1 MKKCLYY
8 FTVLSCLLILGLCP
22 STYAQFIE
30 EIPLGIFTHQ
40 ASYGNDWGMFDLN
53 KFSNGTYEVLGS
65 GSDIWGNSDNFMF
78 VYKEITGSFIMS
90 ADLKWGDQDTPGG
103 GPTAG
108 NEWKKMGL
116 MIREDAE
123 ANGSRHLFAMLRNDL
138 QADFQGR
145 ADAADGSSAEFPAL
159 IAKAAD
165 DIDTVQLI
173 RSGSAFSMN
182 RKKADGSWKSI
193 GTKTIADFANT
204 AYVGLAVTAHDTNNL
219 ERGFFSNVT
228 ISQIKIGASVAR
240 SIPQQTIDT
249 GQSVTGVKLTITVEA
264 GKTGDAKV
272 TEKVPAG
279 WTASN
284 VNASKGTAS
293 VEADGSIVWNVPGA
307 TGSDA
312 VLTYD
317 VKSTSKIETGV
328 FSGKLI
334 IEGNEFIIGGNS
346 AVNVLPPATSLGV
359 FEKHEDIY
367 NTEATLGAK
376 GDARYDP
383 STGTYI
389 VLGSGHDIWDAQDDF
404 HFLYVAATGDCSI
417 KANVK
422 LDAGS
427 SSSTWAKAGLM
438 LRDDVTADSPHAFS
452 MIRLTGRDFAPQWR
466 DGWGAG
472 GNWEGDAALVY
483 GGTGAGQQSGTVGL
497 EYTAADNMVKFTYW
511 DAVTNEKVVWRQMDS
526 IDFAEVNYLGLCVTS
541 HEAGSISKGTF
552 TSLSMTYNGKTVG
565 IDEWSLY

>member
-1 MKKCLYY
+1 MKKCLYHSA
-8 FTVLSCLLILGLCP
+8 VLSCLLILGLCP
-22 STYAQFIE
+22 ATFAQFIE

-53 KFSNGTYEVLGS
+53 KYSNGTYEVLGS
-65 GSDIWGNSDNFMF
+65 GSDIWDNSDNFMF

-116 MIREDAE
+116 MIREDSE

-145 ADAADGSSAEFPAL
+145 NTVNGGSSEFPAL
-159 IAKAAD
+159 VAKAAD

-182 RKKADGSWKSI
+182 RKKADGSWKPI
-193 GTKTIADFANT
+193 GSTTIADFANT
-204 AYVGLAVTAHDTNNL
+204 AYVGLAITSHDTNNL
-219 ERGFFSNVT
+219 ERAFFSNVT

-249 GQSVTGVKLTITVEA
+249 GQSVTGITLTITVEA

-284 VNASKGTAS
+284 AKATKGTATI
-293 VEADGSIVWNVPGA
+293 EADGSIVWNVPGA

-317 VKSTSKIETGV
+317 VKSTSKVETGV

-359 FEKHEDIY
+359 FEKHEDIF

-383 STGTYI
+383 ATGTYI

-404 HFLYVAATGDCSI
+404 HFLYVAAKGDCSI
-417 KANVK
+417 KANVQ

-438 LRDDVTADSPHAFS
+438 LRDEPTADSPHAFA
-452 MIRLTGRDFAPQWR
+452 MIRLTGRDYAPQWR

-483 GGTGAGQQSGTVGL
+483 GGTGAGQQSGTIGL
-497 EYTAADNMVKFTYW
+497 EYTVADNMVKFYYW
-511 DAVTNEKVVWRQMDS
+511 DAATNEKVMWRQMDS
-526 IDFAEVNYLGLCVTS
+526 IDFADENYLGLCVTS